1 MLVVGAGPAGSDL
14 TRQLA
19 AHGEDVVLV
28 ERLPDLRRAAFS
40 SAALPLDALDRFGLP
55 ASVVAHRWS
64 GWELLG
70 PGEARRRWQGG
81 RPQGVVLD
89 FGALREWLVGEAMR
103 WGARVWLGHRAL
115 ACHQEADGLHT
126 VLRRGDGR
134 QLEVH
139 SDWVIDATGQERSLL
154 GDPPVGGP
162 GAENLV
168 SGVGLEW
175 LVQVPSSCW
184 ERWSDR
190 LAFCL
195 GSDWVAQ
202 GYGWVFPM
210 QAPLLKLGVCRLLDP
225 SRHQPPLG
233 GVLERLIE
241 RLLAPAERQA
251 MAVVDRHG
259 GLIRSSIR
267 RREPHRRGR
276 LVGLGDAVSTAN
288 LLGGEGIRHAL
299 TSARILAP
307 LLLEA
312 LRIESAQA
320 ARFNGLADEEQD
332 VLPGDRSWNRGE
344 VGYQDDGNDDGGSDG
359 QDPALSHLD
368 AYPGQ
373 LRRALGWRWPLSGRL
388 ARRTWLGLN
397 SDRADRRLERLLQS
411 LEGEGGEA
419 LSSLLFGYRFER
431 YGIKAVPY
439 FLGLR

>member
-1 MLVVGAGPAGSDL
+1 VRCRVLVVGAGPAGGDL
-14 TRQLA
+14 ARQLA

-40 SAALPLDALDRFGLP
+40 SAALPLDALARFGLP

-70 PGEARRRWQGG
+70 PGEARRIWQGG

-89 FGALREWLVGEAMR
+89 FGALREWLVGEAQR

-115 ACHQEADGLHT
+115 ACHQEADRLRT
-126 VLRRGDGR
+126 VLRRGDGS

-154 GDPPVGGP
+154 GDPPAAGP
-162 GAENLV
+162 GSEQLV

-210 QAPLLKLGVCRLLDP
+210 QAPRLKLGVCRLLDP
-225 SRHQPPLG
+225 SRDQPPLG

-251 MAVVDRHG
+251 MAVLDRHG

-299 TSARILAP
+299 MSSRVLAP
-307 LLLEA
+307 LLLEE
-312 LRIESAQA
+312 LRHP
-320 ARFNGLADEEQD
+320 
-332 VLPGDRSWNRGE
+332 PGGCCVDR
-344 VGYQDDGNDDGGSDG
+344 
-359 QDPALSHLD
+359 
-368 AYPGQ
+368 YPLE
-373 LRRALGWRWPLSGRL
+373 LRRALGWRWSLSGRL
-388 ARRTWLGLN
+388 ARRTWLGLHG
-397 SDRADRRLERLLQS
+397 SAADRRLGSLLTS
-411 LEGEGGEA
+411 LEQERASA
-419 LSSLLFGYRFER
+419 LTDLLFGYRFER
-431 YGIKAVPY
+431 YGIRALPY
-439 FLGLR
+439 LLGLR

>member
-1 MLVVGAGPAGSDL
+1 MRCRVLVVGAGPAGGDL

-19 AHGEDVVLV
+19 AQGEDVVLV
-28 ERLPDLRRAAFS
+28 DRLPDLRRAAFS

-70 PGEARRRWQGG
+70 PGEARRSWPGA

-89 FGALREWLVGEAMR
+89 FGALREWLVGEAQR

-126 VLRRGDGR
+126 VLRRGDGGR
-134 QLEVH
+134 LEVR

-154 GDPPVGGP
+154 GDPPADGP
-162 GAENLV
+162 GAESLV

-175 LVQVPSSCW
+175 LVQVPGSCW

-210 QAPLLKLGVCRLLDP
+210 QAPRLKLGVCRLLDP
-225 SRHQPPLG
+225 SRDQPPLG

-251 MAVVDRHG
+251 MAVLDRHG

-299 TSARILAP
+299 MSSRVLAP
-307 LLLEA
+307 LLLEE
-312 LRIESAQA
+312 LQGQA
-320 ARFNGLADEEQD
+320 SGTAPSKGTMLGPRPLGRG
-332 VLPGDRSWNRGE
+332 VDR
-344 VGYQDDGNDDGGSDG
+344 
-359 QDPALSHLD
+359 
-368 AYPGQ
+368 YPLE
-373 LRRALGWRWPLSGRL
+373 LRRALGWRWSLSGRL
-388 ARRTWLGLN
+388 ARRTWLGLHG
-397 SDRADRRLERLLQS
+397 SDADRRLGSLLTS
-411 LEGEGGEA
+411 LEQEGAPA
-419 LSSLLFGYRFER
+419 LTDLLFGYRFER
-431 YGIKAVPY
+431 YGIRALPY
-439 FLGLR
+439 LLGLR

>member
-1 MLVVGAGPAGSDL
+1 MLVVGAGPAGADL

-19 AHGEDVVLV
+19 AYGEDVVLV

-70 PGEARRRWQGG
+70 PGESCRRWQGG

-89 FGALREWLVGEAMR
+89 FGALREWLVGEAQR

-126 VLRRGDGR
+126 VLRRGDGS

-154 GDPPVGGP
+154 GDPPAGGP
-162 GAENLV
+162 GAETLV

-175 LVQVPSSCW
+175 LVQVPSACW

-210 QAPLLKLGVCRLLDP
+210 QAPRLKLGVCRLLDP
-225 SRHQPPLG
+225 SRDQPPLG

-251 MAVVDRHG
+251 MAVLDRHG

-299 TSARILAP
+299 MSSRVLAP
-307 LLLEA
+307 LLLEE
-312 LRIESAQA
+312 LRHPPE
-320 ARFNGLADEEQD
+320 GCC
-332 VLPGDRSWNRGE
+332 VDR
-344 VGYQDDGNDDGGSDG
+344 
-359 QDPALSHLD
+359 
-368 AYPGQ
+368 YPLE
-373 LRRALGWRWPLSGRL
+373 LRRALGWRWSISGRL
-388 ARRTWLGLN
+388 ARRTWLGLHG
-397 SDRADRRLERLLQS
+397 SAADQRLGALLTS
-411 LEGEGGEA
+411 LEQQGASA
-419 LSSLLFGYRFER
+419 LSDLLFGYRFER
-431 YGIKAVPY
+431 YGIRALPY
-439 FLGLR
+439 LLGLR